1 MQLTDGQLNK
11 VAQNYLHAG
20 LCVLPAIRAE
30 KRPAIGKWKQFQQRI
45 PTSAELSSWS
55 WNDGLCII
63 CGKVSGNLEIIDFD
77 GGGELLPAW
86 LKAIPD
92 DLRERLVIESTPSG
106 GSHVIYQCDVPI
118 SGNLKL
124 AQRKTDDT
132 VQTLIETRGE
142 GGLFLCAPTP
152 GYQLKQRDIAN
163 LPILT
168 EAERD
173 VLLEAAWQLNEY
185 VSEVATTGANV
196 SRTSAN
202 NSDMCELSSHSGQCA
217 SNHSHNTTWRTDRP
231 GDDFNK
237 RGDVR
242 EWLLKHDWVLD
253 QPGENERWRRP
264 GKSVNHSATLKN
276 GVFSVFSTNAH
287 PFEAQKYYSPFHVY
301 TLLEHGG
308 DFTAAARALGEMG
321 YGSDDLASNNDVDL
335 TGILNQCV
343 NCKST
348 ESSSDDKLPIVR
360 LKDLITTFNGLHKP
374 IVHGMLRE
382 GETMNIIASPKMGK
396 SLLVSGL
403 AISIATGM
411 DWFGMNV
418 EQGQVLHI
426 DNELHV
432 PTITDRY
439 LKITKAMN
447 LPHHLFS
454 DNIDIV
460 CHRGKLKD
468 LVAMGS
474 MFDRIDPGQYKL
486 IIIDAFYRA
495 LPQDTDEND
504 NGAIASLYNRIDHYA
519 AKLQCAFAM
528 IHHTSKGNQSGKAV
542 TDVGAGAGSQSRA
555 ADTHLVIRP
564 HEEDDI
570 VVLEAA
576 VRSWPAMPPKA
587 LRLEWPLFV
596 PTEEVDT
603 SALLGSAKP
612 KAQAQPKLSEITLE
626 QFVDQC
632 IGIND
637 PCTKQSIH
645 YEAAQQLKLSERKA
659 DEMLDLALDR
669 KLAARI
675 RVGAPYKYIKCR
687 GDHSGDKAL
696 LVAAVMAHNPD
707 APLLEIAE
715 KAGVSER
722 YLRQIRNEK

>member
-1 MQLTDGQLNK
+1 MSESQSNIKTACTYID
-11 VAQNYLHAG
+11 AG
-20 LCVLPAIRAE
+20 LCVLPAIRTE

-45 PTSAELSSWS
+45 PTSAELSTWS
-55 WNDGLCII
+55 WDDGLCII
-63 CGKVSGNLEIIDFD
+63 CGKVSGNLEVIDFD

-86 LKAIPD
+86 LQSIPD
-92 DLRERLVIESTPSG
+92 DLRNRLVIESTPSG
-106 GSHVIYQCDVPI
+106 GSHVIYQCNVPI

-132 VQTLIETRGE
+132 IQTLIETRGE
-142 GGLFLCAPTP
+142 GGLFLCAPTS
-152 GYQLKQRDIAN
+152 GYELTQGDIAD

-168 EAERD
+168 ETERD
-173 VLLEAAWQLNEY
+173 VLLQAAWQLNEY
-185 VSEVATTGANV
+185 ESESSAPGENV
-196 SRTSAN
+196 SRTSAH
-202 NSDMCELSSHSGQCA
+202 NSDMCKISSHSGHCA
-217 SNHSHNTTWRTDRP
+217 SNNSHDTTWRTDRP

-308 DFTAAARALGEMG
+308 DFAAAARALSELG
-321 YGSDDLASNNDVDL
+321 YGSDDSASNNDVDL
-335 TGILNQCV
+335 TGILNQCA
-343 NCKST
+343 NRKNT
-348 ESSSDDKLPIVR
+348 ESTSDDNLPIVR

-447 LPHHLFS
+447 LSHHLFS
-454 DNIDIV
+454 DNIDVV

-474 MFDRIDPGQYKL
+474 MFDKIEPGQYKL

-504 NGAIASLYNRIDHYA
+504 NGAIASVYNRIDHYA

-528 IHHTSKGNQSGKAV
+528 IHHTSKCNQSGKAV

-612 KAQAQPKLSEITLE
+612 KSQTKPKSDEITLE
-626 QFVDQC
+626 AFVDQC
-632 IGIND
+632 IAIND
-637 PCTKQSIH
+637 PCSKRSIQ
-645 YEAAQQLKLSERKA
+645 YEAGQQLKLSDRKA
-659 DEMLDLALDR
+659 NDMLDLSIER
-669 KLAARI
+669 ELAARI
-675 RVGAPYKYIKCR
+675 RIGSQFQYVKCR
-687 GDHSGDKAL
+687 PGCKGDKAL
-696 LVAAVMAHNPD
+696 WVGALLAHNPD
-707 APLLEIAE
+707 TDPQEIAE
-715 KAGVSER
+715 MTGVSER
-722 YLRQIRNEK
+722 YVRQIRNEK

>member
-1 MQLTDGQLNK
+1 MQLTDGQLSK
-11 VAQNYLHAG
+11 VAQEYLDAG
-20 LCVLPAIRAE
+20 LCVLPAIRME
-30 KRPAIGKWKQFQQRI
+30 KRPAIGKWKQFQQCI
-45 PTSAELSSWS
+45 PSPAELSAWQ

-86 LKAIPD
+86 LRSIPD
-92 DLRERLVIESTPSG
+92 DLLDQLVIESTPSG
-106 GSHVIYQCDVPI
+106 GSHVIYQCNVPI

-152 GYQLKQRDIAN
+152 DYELTQGDIAD

-185 VSEVATTGANV
+185 VSEATTTGANV
-196 SRTSAN
+196 SRTLAE
-202 NSDMCELSSHSGQCA
+202 NSDMCELSSPNGDCA
-217 SNHSHNTTWRTDRP
+217 SDNSHDTTWRTDRP

-264 GKSVNHSATLKN
+264 GKSINHSATLKN

-308 DFTAAARALGEMG
+308 DFAAAARTLSELG
-321 YGSDDLASNNDVDL
+321 YGSVDSASNNDVDL
-335 TGILNQCV
+335 TGILNQCA
-343 NCKST
+343 NSKPI

-418 EQGQVLHI
+418 EQGKVLHI

-439 LKITKAMN
+439 MKITRAMN

-474 MFDRIDPGQYKL
+474 MFDKIEPGQYKL

-495 LPQDTDEND
+495 LPKDTDEND
-504 NGAIASLYNRIDHYA
+504 NGAIASLYNLIDHYA

-564 HEEDDI
+564 HTEDDI

-576 VRSWPAMPPKA
+576 VRSWPAMQPKA
-587 LRLEWPLFV
+587 LYLEWPLFV

-612 KAQAQPKLSEITLE
+612 KAKPSDITLE

-632 IGIND
+632 VAIND
-637 PCTKQSIH
+637 PCTKQAIV
-645 YEAAQQLKLSERKA
+645 YEATEHLKLSKRKANELLGLAIERKLVA
-659 DEMLDLALDR
+659 
-669 KLAARI
+669 KI
-675 RVGAPYKYIKCR
+675 RAGSPGKFVKCR
-687 GDHSGDKAL
+687 DGHSSDSALWAAAL
-696 LVAAVMAHNPD
+696 LAHDPDLDIPKTAAE
-707 APLLEIAE
+707 LGIT
-715 KAGVSER
+715 ER
-722 YLRQIRNEK
+722 YLRQIRSKK